1 MTASTTTW
9 LLSPTKPVPP
19 QYPNQGRWLS
29 QLLIAR
35 TQLLQKAAKRHSP
48 KAFQEMRWIGNTDA
62 LLAPTCGTS
71 PARGRLTLLGAGL
84 IGVPAKVRAG
94 THCRSALE
102 LLHSTKALPVQLD
115 QPRPLE
121 ETRLLSTK
129 GALVPEKV
137 KPPTP
142 SKTQYIVGRWEGIQE
157 AEHSHPRWVSSPA
170 NSFGKRASITATGR
184 GLRFAS
190 PLKEEVFDLCCRSLS
205 P

>member
-1 MTASTTTW
+1 MTASTTAW
-9 LLSPTKPVPP
+9 LLSPTTPVPP
-19 QYPNQGRWLS
+19 RYPNQGRWLS

-121 ETRLLSTK
+121 ETQLLSTK

-137 KPPTP
+137 KPPHPQQNPIYCGAVGGDSRGRTQP
-142 SKTQYIVGRWEGIQE
+142 SALGFIARQLFWKEGFNYCYWPGTAVCI
-157 AEHSHPRWVSSPA
+157 SSEGGG
-170 NSFGKRASITATGR
+170 F
-184 GLRFAS
+184 
-190 PLKEEVFDLCCRSLS
+190 
-205 P
+205 